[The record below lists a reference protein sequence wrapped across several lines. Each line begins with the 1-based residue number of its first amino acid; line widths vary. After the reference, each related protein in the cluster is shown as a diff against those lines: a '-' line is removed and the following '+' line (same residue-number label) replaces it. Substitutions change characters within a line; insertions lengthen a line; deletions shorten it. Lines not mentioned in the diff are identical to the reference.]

1 MSVTSR
7 NNERKIE
14 AKYSVMES
22 HLHGK
27 LLHVGCI
34 GPGVDENLDWFH
46 RWLVTQSEEIVG
58 IDLDEEGVEQAR
70 LEGYDCRVADAENF
84 NLGKKFDTV
93 VAANVIEH
101 LNNPGGMIQS
111 AKDHLADEGQLVITT
126 PRTFTPQ
133 NLLRELHG
141 GIDPNHDHVA
151 WYCKE
156 TLRHILNRYGL
167 EMTAYEAWGFDRVG
181 VTTLDRAWRRIERV
195 LARVPRLEKIDKYQ
209 HLVVAQ

>member
-1 MSVTSR
+1 MSVKSR

-14 AKYSVMES
+14 AKYSVMEPY
-22 HLHGK
+22 LHGK
-27 LLHVGCI
+27 VLHIGCI

-46 RWLVTQSEEIVG
+46 RWLGTQAERVVG
-58 IDLDEEGVEQAR
+58 IDLDEEGVERAKE
-70 LEGYDCRVADAENF
+70 EGYDCRVKDAEDF
-84 NLGKKFDTV
+84 DLGEEFDTV

-101 LNNPGGMIQS
+101 LNCPGGMVES
-111 AKDHLADEGQLVITT
+111 AKDHLTDEGQLVITT

-141 GIDPNHDHVA
+141 GMDPNHDHVA

-156 TLRHILNRYGL
+156 TLRHLLNRYGL

-181 VTTLDRAWRRIERV
+181 VTTLDRAWRTTER
-195 LARVPRLEKIDKYQ
+195 LLSQVPGLEKIDKYQ

>member
-1 MSVTSR
+1 MSVKSR

-14 AKYSVMES
+14 AKYSVMEP

-27 LLHVGCI
+27 VLHIGCI
-34 GPGVDENLDWFH
+34 GPGVDESLDWFH
-46 RWLVTQSEEIVG
+46 RWLGTQAEEIVG
-58 IDLDEEGVEQAR
+58 IDLDEEGIERAR
-70 LEGYDCRVADAENF
+70 EEGYDCRVEDAQDF
-84 NLGKKFDTV
+84 DLGEEFDTV

-101 LNNPGGMIQS
+101 LNCPGNMIDS
-111 AKDHLADEGQLVITT
+111 AKDHLTDEGQLVITT

-156 TLRHILNRYGL
+156 TLRHLLNRYEL

-181 VTTLDRAWRRIERV
+181 VTPLDRAWRQVERI
-195 LARVPRLEKIDKYQ
+195 LARVPGLEKIDKYQ